1 MYLNKSLNHCNF
13 NFFFQGTESNT
24 WLCRPAIYSFP
35 TKTFL
40 MKTSTTEDED
50 LKTDDKF
57 TCTTSIE
64 SIAELT
70 FNTTSPLP
78 IQDESKLQKNGDETT
93 TTSCAN
99 LKLVTQLEVFI

>member
-1 MYLNKSLNHCNF
+1 
-13 NFFFQGTESNT
+13 
-24 WLCRPAIYSFP
+24 
-35 TKTFL
+35 

-70 FNTTSPLP
+70 FNTTSSLP
-78 IQDESKLQKNGDETT
+78 IQDESKLQKNGDEIT